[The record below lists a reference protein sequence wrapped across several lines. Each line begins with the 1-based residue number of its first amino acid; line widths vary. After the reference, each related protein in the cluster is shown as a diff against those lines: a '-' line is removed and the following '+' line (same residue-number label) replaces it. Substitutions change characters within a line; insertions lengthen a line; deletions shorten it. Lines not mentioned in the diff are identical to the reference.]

1 LILIFFAITG
11 QIVFIIFIKKYI
23 IYYKERFYL
32 RSLSHENGRMC
43 EKDMDVIVSSKS
55 KKWYKLEYGNQN
67 LQLLANQGE

>member
-1 LILIFFAITG
+1 
-11 QIVFIIFIKKYI
+11 
-23 IYYKERFYL
+23 
-32 RSLSHENGRMC
+32 MC